1 MQVCSRQTE
10 AVTAAVLL
18 LLLLLLHLYC
28 CCCCCISTATAA
40 VSHGA
45 LIPAPPSRP
54 PNTQEVAER
63 APQVIS
69 CNEALR
75 EVTLYQNVGGK
86 QMSRTFRYD
95 KVQTAPLT
103 MPLHAISVTAHTSK
117 VAYSTVET
125 PQQGRV
131 WLQF

>member
-18 LLLLLLHLYC
+18 LLLLP
-28 CCCCCISTATAA
+28 A
-40 VSHGA
+40 SHGA

-103 MPLHAISVTAHTSK
+103 MPSHAISVTAHTSK

>member
-1 MQVCSRQTE
+1 MSFFDAGVLATDRGSDGSG
-10 AVTAAVLL
+10 AAVAALL
-18 LLLLLLHLYC
+18 CHTIC
-28 CCCCCISTATAA
+28 C
-40 VSHGA
+40 SHGA